1 MATEATKTRACLKRV
16 KQHWPGCWIYKINDR
31 STAGIPDALLIH
43 KGIAIFVEF
52 KYARRNE
59 VVSVLVRPLQQ
70 QTLQELD
77 RVNDG
82 GAIVV
87 VFRGATE
94 EVYWP
99 YLLARTHHRDLL
111 HYLEEEWNR

>member
-43 KGIAIFVEF
+43 KGVAIFVEF
-52 KYARRNE
+52 KYRRTSE
-59 VVSVLVRPLQQ
+59 RIEELVRPLQH
-70 QTLQELD
+70 QTLLELD
-77 RVNDG
+77 RCNDG

-87 VFRGATE
+87 AFDRTGE
-94 EVYWP
+94 GLYWP
-99 YLLARTHHRDLL
+99 DLTRTHHRDLL